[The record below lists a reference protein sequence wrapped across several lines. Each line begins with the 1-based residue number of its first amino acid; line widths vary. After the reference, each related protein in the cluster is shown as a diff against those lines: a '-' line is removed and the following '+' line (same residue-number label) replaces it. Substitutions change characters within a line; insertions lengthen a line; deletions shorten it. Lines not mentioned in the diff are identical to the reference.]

1 MIDVDA
7 YLCKVTGLLQH
18 TFGTRLIYVGLQ
30 GSYLRGEA
38 HENSDIDVMVVL
50 DGLTVEDMDR
60 YREIIMSAG
69 HKEKSCGFLCAR
81 EDLLHWNPCEICH
94 LLHTTRDFY
103 GQLQPLVPVYTDEDV
118 RTFVKLSVG
127 NLYHAL
133 CHTYVHAGGAAAAR
147 ALPGLYKQVFF
158 ILQNRYFL
166 QTGRFVVRKAELLPA
181 LEGLD
186 QQVMARTIDLQSL
199 GQGALQLLF
208 AWCQETLQT
217 L

>member
-81 EDLLHWNPCEICH
+81 EDLL
-94 LLHTTRDFY
+94 
-103 GQLQPLVPVYTDEDV
+103 
-118 RTFVKLSVG
+118 
-127 NLYHAL
+127 
-133 CHTYVHAGGAAAAR
+133 TYVHAGGAAAAR

-208 AWCQETLQT
+208 AWCQQTLQT